1 MDTPAAD
8 DFDQTLLQSSKLKA
22 STVEELFELEKEF
35 TTLALHDVIRNPVK
49 GKFDFDHLKEI
60 HRRIFDSVYTT
71 AGKDRFETGLR
82 TMFVKHNIS
91 NTGETMFVH
100 GNNIPEVA
108 NAIFGELKSKK
119 YFKGLSKQN
128 FIEESARFFG
138 RLNMLHP
145 FREGNGRTQRI
156 FMVQLA
162 MNAGY
167 SLRLDRIDDFMMI
180 TACQEASKGYYTRL
194 EKLFDKQIEI
204 VPMQPI
210 KEFKP
215 LKEVVQELMNSVKK
229 GFGLKQ

>member
-1 MDTPAAD
+1 MDTFAN

-22 STVEELFELEKEF
+22 STVEELFELEKEL
-35 TTLALHDVIRNPVK
+35 TTLAMHNVIRNPVE

-60 HRRIFDSVYTT
+60 HKRIFESVYTT

-91 NTGETMFVH
+91 DAGETMFVH
-100 GNNIPEVA
+100 GSKIPEVA
-108 NAIFGELKSKK
+108 NAIFGELKKKK
-119 YFKGLSKQN
+119 YFKGLNKDN

-145 FREGNGRTQRI
+145 FREGNGRAQRI

-204 VPMQPI
+204 APIQPI

-215 LKEVVQELMNSVKK
+215 LKEVVQELMFSIKK
-229 GFGLKQ
+229 GFGLEQ